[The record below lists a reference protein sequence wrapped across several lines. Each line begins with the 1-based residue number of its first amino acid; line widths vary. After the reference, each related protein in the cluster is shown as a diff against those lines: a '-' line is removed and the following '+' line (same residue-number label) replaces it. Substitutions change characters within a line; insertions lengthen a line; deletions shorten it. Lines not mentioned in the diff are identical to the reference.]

1 MLETKPETKKVKDL
15 MVPVSDSSDYP
26 IVYNTDTLR
35 DAIKVLKK
43 STGESKIHRS
53 MIVLK
58 REGTEEKLAGILTV
72 RDILNAIKVKTI
84 NADDNDEKFPVKWG
98 NFYRKSTLG
107 YSVSTKVSDA
117 IRPLV
122 TEFVHSEQ
130 NATDAIRIMMTK
142 KINILPVFEGGKPI
156 GIIRAIDILY
166 YIEEC
171 L

>member
-1 MLETKPETKKVKDL
+1 MPDTKKVKEL
-15 MVPVSDSSDYP
+15 MIPVSPSSEYP
-26 IVYNTDTLR
+26 VVYNTDTLR
-35 DAIKVLKK
+35 DAIKVLKNF
-43 STGESKIHRS
+43 TGECKEHRS

-72 RDILNAIKVKTI
+72 RDILNAIKGKTI
-84 NADDNDEKFPVKWG
+84 NNDEKEKFPVSWG
-98 NFYRKSTLG
+98 GFYRKSSLG
-107 YSVSTKVSDA
+107 YSVKTKVADA

-130 NATDAIRIMMTK
+130 NVSDAIRIMMTK

-156 GIIRAIDILY
+156 GIIRAIDILC

>member
-1 MLETKPETKKVKDL
+1 MSESKMPETKKVKDL
-15 MVPVSDSSDYP
+15 MVPVSFSSDYP
-26 IVYNTDTLR
+26 IVYNTDTLK

-43 STGESKIHRS
+43 CTGETKIHRS

-58 REGTEEKLAGILTV
+58 KEGTEEKLAGILTV

-84 NADDNDEKFPVKWG
+84 NDDKDGKFPEKWG
-98 NFYRKSTLG
+98 NFYRKSALG
-107 YSVSTKVSDA
+107 HSVSTKVSDA

-122 TEFVHSEQ
+122 TEFVNSEQ
-130 NATDAIRIMMTK
+130 DVADAIRIMMTK
-142 KINILPVFEGGKPI
+142 KINILPVFDGGKPI
-156 GIIRAIDILY
+156 GIIRAVDILY

>member
-1 MLETKPETKKVKDL
+1 MPETKKVKEL
-15 MVPVSDSSDYP
+15 MVPVSSSSEYP

-43 STGESKIHRS
+43 CTGGSKVHRS

-72 RDILNAIKVKTI
+72 RDILNAIKVKSI
-84 NADDNDEKFPVKWG
+84 NNDKDGKFPVMWG
-98 NFYRKSTLG
+98 NFYRKSSLG

-130 NATDAIRIMMTK
+130 NVSDAIRIMMTK

-166 YIEEC
+166 YIEDC

>member
-1 MLETKPETKKVKDL
+1 MPDKKRVKEL
-15 MVPVSDSSDYP
+15 MVPVSPSSEYP
-26 IVYNTDTLR
+26 VVYNTDTLR
-35 DAIKVLKK
+35 DAIKVLKNR
-43 STGESKIHRS
+43 TGECKEHRS
-53 MIVLK
+53 IIVLK
-58 REGTEEKLAGILTV
+58 QEGTEVKLAGILTV
-72 RDILNAIKVKTI
+72 RDILNAIKGKTI
-84 NADDNDEKFPVKWG
+84 NSDNNENFPVSWSG
-98 NFYRKSTLG
+98 FYHKSSLG
-107 YSVSTKVSDA
+107 YSVSTKVADA

-130 NATDAIRIMMTK
+130 NVSDAIRIMMTK

>member
-1 MLETKPETKKVKDL
+1 MPETKKVKDL
-15 MVPVSDSSDYP
+15 MVPVSSSSDYP

-43 STGESKIHRS
+43 CTGESKIHRS

-72 RDILNAIKVKTI
+72 RDILNAIKSKTI
-84 NADDNDEKFPVKWG
+84 NSDNDGKFPVLWG

-107 YSVSTKVSDA
+107 QSVSTKVSDA

-130 NATDAIRIMMTK
+130 NASDAIRIMMTK

>member
-1 MLETKPETKKVKDL
+1 MPETKKVKEL
-15 MVPVSDSSDYP
+15 MVPVSSSSEYP
-26 IVYNTDTLR
+26 VVFNTDTLR
-35 DAIKVLKK
+35 DAIKVLKNY
-43 STGESKIHRS
+43 SGESKEHRS

-58 REGTEEKLAGILTV
+58 REGMEQKLAGILTV
-72 RDILNAIKVKTI
+72 RDILNAIKVKTL
-84 NADDNDEKFPVKWG
+84 NNDGDEHCPVPWG
-98 NFYRKSTLG
+98 RFYRKSSLG
-107 YSVSTKVSDA
+107 YSVNTKVADA

-130 NATDAIRIMMTK
+130 NVSDAIRIMMTK